1 MTNQGNDGDAESIID
16 AFQDQ
21 MRAIAKVQ
29 QERVALTAS
38 ATSRDKTVT
47 VTVNANGVVIETK
60 FFSGIDQLS
69 YERIARTVT
78 ETAQQAADEVARKNS
93 ELTAPLAENRARLP
107 KLSEVI
113 DGMPD
118 FDTEIPTE
126 PPVSTAPPDA
136 PERTADPEDA
146 ADEMVFTD
154 VEEYDHNGESGR
166 RALGVTD
173 SSW

>member
-78 ETAQQAADEVARKNS
+78 ETAQQAADEVVRKNS

-113 DGMPD
+113 DGMPA
-118 FDTEIPTE
+118 FDKEIPME
-126 PPVSTAPPDA
+126 PPVSTAAPGS
-136 PERTADPEDA
+136 PERADDESGES
-146 ADEMVFTD
+146 DEMVFTN
-154 VEEYDHNGESGR
+154 VEEYDHTNTGHP
-166 RALGVTD
+166 APGVTD